1 MNIVKRLVLIFI
13 HPTLRVQSIILRSWY
28 NKETMQTILKGKTK
42 EVLIDTSGPVVIIGE
57 SINPTRR
64 KKLVSTLENG
74 NFEYML
80 DLAEKQIGAMAD
92 VLDVNVGFPGVDDVK
107 LLPEAVKALN
117 DKFDIPLC
125 LDSPNPDAIEA
136 ALKVAKGKCL
146 INSVNGEEASLNTLL
161 PIARNYK
168 AAIIGLTM
176 DGDGITNDP
185 LKRLAVAEKILERA
199 AKAGIN
205 EADVI
210 IDPLAMAVSA
220 DPVACMVTLD
230 TIRLIHDKLGLN
242 ITLGASNISF
252 GLPDREALNSAFIV
266 LAIMNGL
273 TCPIANSEK
282 ITAMV
287 RATDL
292 ILGRDEYAVRF
303 VENFQ
308 NREDNA

>member
-13 HPTLRVQSIILRSWY
+13 HPTLREQSIILRSWY
-28 NKETMQTILKGKTK
+28 HKETMQTILKGKTK

-80 DLAEKQIGAMAD
+80 DLAEKQIRAMAD
-92 VLDVNVGFPGVDDVK
+92 VLDINVGFPGVDDVK
-107 LLPEAVKALN
+107 LLPAAVKALN

-136 ALKVAKGKCL
+136 ALKVALGKCL

-161 PIARNYK
+161 PMARDYK

-220 DPVACMVTLD
+220 DPVACMVTLE

-282 ITAMV
+282 ITALV